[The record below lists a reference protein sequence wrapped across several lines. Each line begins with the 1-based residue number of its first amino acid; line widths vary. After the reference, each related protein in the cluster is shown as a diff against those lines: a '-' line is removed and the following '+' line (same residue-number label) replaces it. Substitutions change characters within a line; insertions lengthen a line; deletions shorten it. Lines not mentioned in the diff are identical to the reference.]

1 MTIRILS
8 WRADSFMHEAD
19 DLRSA
24 DNDLLTHAKERME
37 FRLSQVIAELEAV
50 LETDTGSWD
59 HTFVTLPEF
68 FWNTRWSNVLSEDE
82 LMQLGDF
89 YMDHVS
95 DYVNRLIDAFP
106 ARSGD
111 PSSAIT
117 FLAGTCAILYRDDKE
132 SEKTP
137 CHDPVFHAVNWL
149 LCGQNTRSDKSLTMW
164 PKRYVSTIDFFPQVN
179 GHAIPGHI
187 SAQLPNGQIIHI
199 GSSSEV
205 SAESVH
211 GIVITDYFTNTYAD
225 DKPFSIDICL
235 DYFTQN
241 GVRPAGWEQRVA
253 GLRSKHSDIDFLI
266 ACGMPAGDPP
276 QNPGGV
282 QFLVR
287 NDGMPGVSQCQAW
300 SFSARGASPVAATNP
315 TANFVRF
322 LL

>member
-37 FRLSQVIAELEAV
+37 FRLSQVIAELKAV

-95 DYVNRLIDAFP
+95 DYVNRLIGAFP

-211 GIVITDYFTNTYAD
+211 GIAITDYFTNTYAD

-253 GLRSKHSDIDFLI
+253 ELRSKHSDIDFLI

-300 SFSARGASPVAATNP
+300 SFSAKGASPVAATNP

>member
-37 FRLSQVIAELEAV
+37 SRLSQVIAELEAV

-137 CHDPVFHAVNWL
+137 CRDPVFHAVNWL

-253 GLRSKHSDIDFLI
+253 ELRSKHSDIDFLI

>member
-37 FRLSQVIAELEAV
+37 FRLSQVIAELKAV

-164 PKRYVSTIDFFPQVN
+164 PKRYVSTIDFFPEVN
-179 GHAIPGHI
+179 GHAILGHI

-253 GLRSKHSDIDFLI
+253 ELRSKHSDIDFLI

>member
-8 WRADSFMHEAD
+8 WRADSLMHEAD

-253 GLRSKHSDIDFLI
+253 ELRSKHSDIDFLI

-300 SFSARGASPVAATNP
+300 SFSAKGASPVAATNP

>member
-8 WRADSFMHEAD
+8 WRADSFTHEAD
-19 DLRSA
+19 DVRSA

-199 GSSSEV
+199 GSNSEV

-235 DYFTQN
+235 DYFTQK

-253 GLRSKHSDIDFLI
+253 ELRSKQSDIDFLI

-287 NDGMPGVSQCQAW
+287 NDGMPSVSQCQAW
-300 SFSARGASPVAATNP
+300 SFSARGRHPLRRP
-315 TANFVRF
+315 TRP
-322 LL
+322 LIL

>member
-8 WRADSFMHEAD
+8 WRADSFTHEAD

-37 FRLSQVIAELEAV
+37 FRLSQVIAELKAV
-50 LETDTGSWD
+50 LETDTGNWD

-253 GLRSKHSDIDFLI
+253 ELRSKHSDIDFLI
-266 ACGMPAGDPP
+266 AC
-276 QNPGGV
+276 
-282 QFLVR
+282 
-287 NDGMPGVSQCQAW
+287 
-300 SFSARGASPVAATNP
+300 
-315 TANFVRF
+315 
-322 LL
+322 

>member
-19 DLRSA
+19 DLRRA

-37 FRLSQVIAELEAV
+37 FRLSQVIAELKAV

-132 SEKTP
+132 SEKTT

-253 GLRSKHSDIDFLI
+253 ELRSKHSDIDFLI

>member
-37 FRLSQVIAELEAV
+37 FRLSQVIAELKAV

-95 DYVNRLIDAFP
+95 DYVNRMIDAFP

-187 SAQLPNGQIIHI
+187 SAQLQNGQIIHI

-253 GLRSKHSDIDFLI
+253 ELRSKHSDIDFLI

>member
-37 FRLSQVIAELEAV
+37 FRLSQVIAELKAV

-82 LMQLGDF
+82 LMQLGDL

-111 PSSAIT
+111 PSSVIT

-253 GLRSKHSDIDFLI
+253 ELRSKHSDIDFLI

>member
-149 LCGQNTRSDKSLTMW
+149 LCGQNTRSDKSLMMW

-253 GLRSKHSDIDFLI
+253 ELRSKHSDIDFLI
-266 ACGMPAGDPP
+266 ASGMPAGDPP

>member
-37 FRLSQVIAELEAV
+37 FRLSQVIAELKAV

-95 DYVNRLIDAFP
+95 DYVNRLIGAFP

-253 GLRSKHSDIDFLI
+253 ELRSKHSDIDFLI

-300 SFSARGASPVAATNP
+300 SFRARGASPVAATNP

>member
-37 FRLSQVIAELEAV
+37 FRLSQVIAELKAV
-50 LETDTGSWD
+50 LETDTGSRD

-253 GLRSKHSDIDFLI
+253 ELRSKHSDIDFLI

>member
-8 WRADSFMHEAD
+8 WCADSFTHEAD
-19 DLRSA
+19 DLRGA
-24 DNDLLTHAKERME
+24 DEDLLAHAKERME
-37 FRLSQVIAELEAV
+37 FRLSQVNAQLKTV
-50 LETDTGSWD
+50 LETDSGSWD

-68 FWNTRWSNVLSEDE
+68 FWNTRWSNVHSEDDI
-82 LMQLGDF
+82 MKLGDF
-89 YMDHVS
+89 YMSNVS

-117 FLAGTCAILYRDDKE
+117 FLAGTCAILYRDDDE

-137 CHDPVFHAVNWL
+137 CHDAVFHAVNWL

-164 PKRYVSTIDFFPQVN
+164 PKRYVSTIDFFPQTD

-187 SAQLPNGQIIHI
+187 SAQLPDGQIIHI
-199 GSSSEV
+199 GDSSEV
-205 SAESVH
+205 SAESLH
-211 GIVITDYFTNTYAD
+211 GIVVTDYFTNTYAG

-235 DYFTQN
+235 DYFTQGN
-241 GVRPAGWEQRVA
+241 VRPAGWEQRIA
-253 GLRSKHSDIDFLI
+253 ELQSKNSDIDFLI
-266 ACGMPAGDPP
+266 ACGMPVSDPP

-282 QFLVR
+282 KFLVR
-287 NDGMPGVSQCQAW
+287 NDGMPVASQCQAW
-300 SFSARGASPVAATNP
+300 SFSAGRATPVAATNP

>member
-8 WRADSFMHEAD
+8 WRADTFMHEAD

-37 FRLSQVIAELEAV
+37 FRLSQVIAELKAV

-82 LMQLGDF
+82 LMQLSDF

-187 SAQLPNGQIIHI
+187 SAQLPNGQIIRI

-235 DYFTQN
+235 DYFTQK

-253 GLRSKHSDIDFLI
+253 ELRSKHSDIDFLI

>member
-132 SEKTP
+132 SEKTL

-149 LCGQNTRSDKSLTMW
+149 LCVQNTRSDKSLTMW

-253 GLRSKHSDIDFLI
+253 ELRSKHSDIDFLI

>member
-37 FRLSQVIAELEAV
+37 FRLSQVIAELKAV

-95 DYVNRLIDAFP
+95 DYVNRLIGAFP

-164 PKRYVSTIDFFPQVN
+164 PKRYVSTIDFFPEVN

-253 GLRSKHSDIDFLI
+253 ELRSKHSDIDFLI

>member
-37 FRLSQVIAELEAV
+37 FRLSQVIAELKAV

-95 DYVNRLIDAFP
+95 DYVNRLIGAFP

-164 PKRYVSTIDFFPQVN
+164 PKRYVSTIDFFPEVN

-253 GLRSKHSDIDFLI
+253 ELRSKHSDIDFLI
-266 ACGMPAGDPP
+266 ACEMPAGDPP

-300 SFSARGASPVAATNP
+300 SFSARGASPVASTNP

>member
-37 FRLSQVIAELEAV
+37 FRLSQVIAELKAV

-89 YMDHVS
+89 YMDYVS
-95 DYVNRLIDAFP
+95 DYVNRLIGAFP

-253 GLRSKHSDIDFLI
+253 ELRSKHSDIDFLI
-266 ACGMPAGDPP
+266 ACGMLAGDPP

>member
-8 WRADSFMHEAD
+8 WRADSFTHEAD

-37 FRLSQVIAELEAV
+37 FRLSQVIAELKAV
-50 LETDTGSWD
+50 LETDTGNWD

-211 GIVITDYFTNTYAD
+211 GIVITDYFTKTYAD
-225 DKPFSIDICL
+225 AKPFSIDICL

-253 GLRSKHSDIDFLI
+253 ELRSKHSDIDFLI

-300 SFSARGASPVAATNP
+300 SFSAKGASPVAATNP

>member
-106 ARSGD
+106 ACSGD
-111 PSSAIT
+111 PSSTIT

-253 GLRSKHSDIDFLI
+253 ELRSKHSDIDFLI